1 MEGDRL
7 GLVRGGF
14 FEKVVLGSTV
24 NARTSRFDGVSMWQ
38 SFSGCFDS
46 FSVSLSLF
54 FFKGKDLGLAFE
66 IPPHMKNQAL
76 FPACVLKVIE
86 ISCCDYKLI

>member
-1 MEGDRL
+1 M
-7 GLVRGGF
+7 
-14 FEKVVLGSTV
+14 
-24 NARTSRFDGVSMWQ
+24 SMWR

-46 FSVSLSLF
+46 FSFSLFF

-76 FPACVLKVIE
+76 FPACVLKVIR
-86 ISCCDYKLI
+86 DTLL